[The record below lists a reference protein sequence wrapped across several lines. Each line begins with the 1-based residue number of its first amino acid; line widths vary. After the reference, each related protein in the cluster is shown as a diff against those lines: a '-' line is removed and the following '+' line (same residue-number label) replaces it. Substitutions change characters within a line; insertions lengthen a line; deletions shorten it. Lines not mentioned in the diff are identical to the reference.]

1 MRPNWK
7 IILVLTAILICA
19 FSVALAW
26 STPQKAPTRVF
37 TPVERDAIQA
47 YYLHL
52 MGTLAPGSI
61 NRTPFSPNIEK
72 ALVTGSHVPM
82 QLEKD
87 LMPLPSEL
95 ESKLVPLTGDYGRYR
110 LGNHVLL
117 VRMADLTIADIIRN
131 AGLK

>member
-7 IILVLTAILICA
+7 IVLLLIAILILA

-26 STPQKAPTRVF
+26 SAPQKASTRVF
-37 TPVERDAIQA
+37 TPAEHDAIHA

-52 MGTLAPGSI
+52 IGTLAPGSI
-61 NRTPFSPNIEK
+61 NRTPFPPNIEK
-72 ALVTGSHVPM
+72 ALVAGSHVPM
-82 QLEKD
+82 QMEKD

-95 ESKLVPLTGDYGRYR
+95 EAKLVPLTGDYGRYK

-117 VRMADLTIADIIRN
+117 VRMADLSIVDVIKN

>member
-7 IILVLTAILICA
+7 IVLILTAILIFA
-19 FSVALAW
+19 FSIALAW
-26 STPQKAPTRVF
+26 SAPQNAPTRMF
-37 TPVERDAIQA
+37 TRVERDAIQA

-61 NRTPFSPNIEK
+61 NRTPFSPDIEK
-72 ALVTGSHVPM
+72 ALTAGSHVPM
-82 QLEKD
+82 QMEKD

-95 ESKLVPLTGDYGRYR
+95 ESKLVPLTGDYGRYK

-117 VRMADLTIADIIRN
+117 IKMADLTIADIIKN